1 MYFMHYSCAVI
12 ILFNTGLYK
21 SAFSNYLLIV
31 LSFCAFCVYFW
42 CVEFDVIFL
51 KFYNICIIIVF
62 TACVRCFCSHLLEAN
77 YKNVKKIW
85 LQLPI
90 KNIPPGSFWVLKILF
105 IKKNVDIH
113 KMKECKK
120 TLSTNIFFSRKFR
133 MWKIYFGA
141 SISSIEVLLWR

>member
-1 MYFMHYSCAVI
+1 MHYSCAVI

-51 KFYNICIIIVF
+51 IFYNICIIIVF
-62 TACVRCFCSHLLEAN
+62 IACVRCFCSHLLEAN
-77 YKNVKKIW
+77 CKNVIKIW

-113 KMKECKK
+113 KMKECKWNAINK
-120 TLSTNIFFSRKFR
+120 HFFFE
-133 MWKIYFGA
+133 KI
-141 SISSIEVLLWR
+141 